1 MNVLKTYLQNVQARL
16 ENATPGPWK
25 VSIENSG
32 SIFGDLDTDHNGD
45 NPYVGTVHGVNS
57 RKGLNGDAYLIANC
71 PTDLSTLLQIVRIQ
85 SEVIE
90 KIADNTDY
98 FGASDIANEAIE
110 QVNKLV
116 SGGE

>member
-16 ENATPGPWK
+16 ENANQINLTNLPDYASGLKISVIPVRGFELSVD
-25 VSIENSG
+25 VSLE
-32 SIFGDLDTDHNGD
+32 TA
-45 NPYVGTVHGVNS
+45 
-57 RKGLNGDAYLIANC
+57 KLINHV
-71 PTDLSTLLQIVRIQ
+71 PTDISTLLQIVKIQ